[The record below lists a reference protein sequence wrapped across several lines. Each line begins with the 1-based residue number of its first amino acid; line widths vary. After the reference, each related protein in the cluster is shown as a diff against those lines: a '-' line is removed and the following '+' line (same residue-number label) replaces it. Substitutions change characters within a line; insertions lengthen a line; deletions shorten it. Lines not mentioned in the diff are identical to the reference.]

1 MRIPETCMAYNYGL
15 QQEKLQQY
23 STLAIIGKQKQIYIY
38 ISTLFSYKR
47 LAQIY
52 LY

>member
-1 MRIPETCMAYNYGL
+1 MRIPETCMEYNYGL

-23 STLAIIGKQKQIYIY
+23 STLAIIGKQKQIYI
-38 ISTLFSYKR
+38 STLFSYKR